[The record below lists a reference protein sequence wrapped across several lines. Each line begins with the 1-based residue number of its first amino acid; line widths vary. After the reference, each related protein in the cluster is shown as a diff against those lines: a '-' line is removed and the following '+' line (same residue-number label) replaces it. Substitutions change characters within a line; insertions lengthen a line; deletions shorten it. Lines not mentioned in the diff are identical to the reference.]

1 MYDKLNR
8 FEQFL
13 FDFLS
18 VGMVLFYSWSAIF
31 EPAATQFHR
40 GIYVIITYVLVFLIY
55 KTKGRD
61 MNALDPIFLLIM
73 LFPAAA
79 ITSSLE
85 SVQAMFSASQE
96 NIQVA
101 FGGWFNSIVYF
112 FRFGEGVYELA
123 PGVTDITFPAYSS
136 EQIAAMAENWENGWH
151 VLTINKLAVYFT
163 VIFTALAAAA
173 QYFWKNHA
181 GRVFDII
188 FMAYSLVTVGY
199 WINNF
204 ENINYRMGI
213 ETDLDKWMAMVGV
226 LIGVELARRVVG
238 NVFVIIG
245 CAMLLFGMHGEHVPE
260 LIAHAGASFPDLCT
274 SIFYR
279 SDGVFGIMAN
289 VLATYIILFVL
300 FGAFLE
306 RCGAQKFFIDFP
318 LAAVGHKVGGPAKV
332 SVIASGLFGSISG
345 SAIANTVSTG
355 AFTIPMMKKAG
366 FKPHVAGGIEPAA
379 SIGGMFMPPI
389 MGAGGFIMAEMTGL
403 PYSHIMLV
411 AIFPALMYFFSVF
424 VMVHFEA
431 RKDNVVGERYK
442 YSAMQIFKKEW
453 LYTLPLISITIFML
467 AGYSPG
473 YSAIVGLA
481 TCIGLSFKDEGEHID
496 PTILCVMAF
505 MVICPWLVKL
515 VGLMG
520 GKEAVATVKPFM
532 SGRILLLYG
541 LIAAA
546 ALFAYRRQTVSGMK
560 SELNQFVVASREG
573 TINSLKIG
581 ATVGVIG
588 IIIGVLTYS
597 GLVLTFA
604 DIVIELAHGSLVAT
618 ILLIALASL
627 ILGMGV
633 PVTAAYLIT
642 AVVAVPALTHLGVN
656 EVAAHMIVY
665 WLSQDSNITPPVCI
679 AAFAGATIAKANMW
693 KTAFT
698 SFKFA
703 KFLYLAP
710 FLFAYVPA
718 FSLDASS
725 MEIALWFAG
734 IAAVVYAYAWFL
746 SGIWFSPL
754 KRMFGNATA

>member
-1 MYDKLNR
+1 MRKRDLRFNRESCPARYECTMYDKLNR
-8 FEQFL
+8 IEQFF

-18 VGMVLFYSWSAIF
+18 VGLVLFYSWSAIF
-31 EPAATQFHR
+31 EPAATQYHR
-40 GIYVIITYVLVFLIY
+40 GIYVIVTYILVFLLY
-55 KTKGRD
+55 KSR
-61 MNALDPIFLLIM
+61 NIFLRILDYLLM
-73 LFPAAA
+73 AA
-79 ITSSLE
+79 
-85 SVQAMFSASQE
+85 SA
-96 NIQVA
+96 
-101 FGGWFNSIVYF
+101 
-112 FRFGEGVYELA
+112 
-123 PGVTDITFPAYSS
+123 
-136 EQIAAMAENWENGWH
+136 
-151 VLTINKLAVYFT
+151 
-163 VIFTALAAAA
+163 
-173 QYFWKNHA
+173 
-181 GRVFDII
+181 
-188 FMAYSLVTVGY
+188 VTVGY
-199 WINNF
+199 WILNF
-204 ENINYRMGI
+204 EVINYRTGI
-213 ETDLDKWMAMVGV
+213 ETELDQWMAMVGV

-238 NVFVIIG
+238 NIFVIIG
-245 CAMLLFGMHGEHVPE
+245 VAMLLFGMYGAQMPE
-260 LIAHAGASFPDLCT
+260 LIAHAGATFPELCT

-355 AFTIPMMKKAG
+355 TFTIPMMKKAG

-403 PYSHIMLV
+403 PYSDIMLI
-411 AIFPALMYFFSVF
+411 ALFPALMYFFSVF
-424 VMVHFEA
+424 VMVHYEA
-431 RKDNVVGERYK
+431 KKHNVVGERYK
-442 YSAMQIFKKEW
+442 YSAKEIFRKEW
-453 LYTLPLISITIFML
+453 LYTLPLVGITIFML

-473 YSAIVGLA
+473 YSAIIGLA
-481 TCIGLSFKDEGEHID
+481 ACIGLSFKDKGHHID
-496 PTILCVMAF
+496 PTLLCIMAF
-505 MVICPWLVKL
+505 MVICPWVVKIIAFA
-515 VGLMG
+515 G
-520 GKEAVATVKPFM
+520 GKEVADAVRPFL

-546 ALFAYRRQTVSGMK
+546 ALFAYRRQTVAGMK
-560 SELNQFVVASREG
+560 SELGQFVVAARDG

-679 AAFAGATIAKANMW
+679 AAFAGATIAGANMW

-718 FSLDASS
+718 FSLAASP
-725 MEIALWFAG
+725 MEILIWFVIITG
-734 IAAVVYAYAWFL
+734 CVFAYAWLL
-746 SGIWFSPL
+746 SGIWFAPL
-754 KRMFGNATA
+754 KRMFAGSSA

>member
-1 MYDKLNR
+1 MYDKLHR
-8 FEQFL
+8 IEQYL

-18 VGMVLFYSWSAIF
+18 VALVLFYSWSAVF
-31 EPAATQFHR
+31 EPASTEYHR

-55 KTKGRD
+55 KSRHPILRV
-61 MNALDPIFLLIM
+61 LDYLLM
-73 LFPAAA
+73 AA
-79 ITSSLE
+79 
-85 SVQAMFSASQE
+85 SV
-96 NIQVA
+96 
-101 FGGWFNSIVYF
+101 
-112 FRFGEGVYELA
+112 
-123 PGVTDITFPAYSS
+123 
-136 EQIAAMAENWENGWH
+136 
-151 VLTINKLAVYFT
+151 
-163 VIFTALAAAA
+163 
-173 QYFWKNHA
+173 
-181 GRVFDII
+181 
-188 FMAYSLVTVGY
+188 VTVGY
-199 WINNF
+199 WIMNF
-204 ENINYRMGI
+204 EAINYRTGI
-213 ETDLDKWMAMVGV
+213 ETDVDKWMAMVGV
-226 LIGVELARRVVG
+226 LLGVELARRVVG
-238 NVFVIIG
+238 NVFVLIG
-245 CAMLLFGMHGEHVPE
+245 VLMLLFGMYGAHMPE
-260 LIAHAGASFPDLCT
+260 MVAHAGASFPDLCT

-306 RCGAQKFFIDFP
+306 QCGAQKFFIDFP

-355 AFTIPMMKKAG
+355 TFTIPMMKKAG

-389 MGAGGFIMAEMTGL
+389 MGAGGFIMAELTGL
-403 PYSHIMLV
+403 PYSYIMLV

-431 RKDNVVGERYK
+431 KKENVVGERYK
-442 YSAMQIFKKEW
+442 YSAWEIFRTEW
-453 LYTLPLISITIFML
+453 FYILPLVLITIFML

-481 TCIGLSFKDEGEHID
+481 SCIALSFKGTSKRID
-496 PTILCVMAF
+496 PTILLIMSF
-505 MVICPWLVKL
+505 MVVCPWLVKL
-515 VGLMG
+515 LALAG
-520 GKEAVATVKPFM
+520 GPELAAAVRPWM

-541 LIAAA
+541 LVATAAVY
-546 ALFAYRRQTVSGMK
+546 ALRRQTPAGMK
-560 SELNQFVVASREG
+560 REVEGFVIAARMG

-604 DIVIELAHGSLVAT
+604 DIVIELADGNLIMT
-618 ILLIALASL
+618 IFLIALASL

-656 EVAAHMIVY
+656 ELAAHMIVY

-679 AAFAGATIAKANMW
+679 AAFAGAAIAGANMW
-693 KTAFT
+693 RTAFT

-718 FSLDASS
+718 FSLDASR
-725 MEIALWFAG
+725 MEIAIWFPI
-734 IAAVVYAYAWFL
+734 IAAAVFVYAWFL
-746 SGIWFSPL
+746 SGIWFRPL
-754 KRMFGNATA
+754 RRMLSSTAA